1 MQESD
6 KKLLESFELWCYRR
20 LLRINWKSRTTNA
33 EVLQR
38 IQPEARVFDTVYR
51 RKLSLV
57 GHVIREEG
65 GLSRTLLLGTVY
77 GPRGRDGP
85 RHDL

>member
-1 MQESD
+1 MM
-6 KKLLESFELWCYRR
+6 
-20 LLRINWKSRTTNA
+20 I
-33 EVLQR
+33 QR
-38 IQPEARVFDTVYR
+38 IQPEAHVLDTVYG

-57 GHVIREEG
+57 GHIIREEG